1 MALLHEE
8 EDNHNH
14 KDKKKEQGA
23 EDRYSLEPE
32 KAHPTGE
39 FVIVAKCG
47 GHVLR
52 WLASMLTNVIR
63 KGGREGGRLKTQ
75 F

>member
-1 MALLHEE
+1 MLHEK
-8 EDNHNH
+8 EDNHNQ
-14 KDKKKEQGA
+14 KKKQGA

-32 KAHPTGE
+32 KADPTGE
-39 FVIVAKCG
+39 FVIMAKFG

-52 WLASMLTNVIR
+52 HLASRLANVI
-63 KGGREGGRLKTQ
+63 REGGRLKTY